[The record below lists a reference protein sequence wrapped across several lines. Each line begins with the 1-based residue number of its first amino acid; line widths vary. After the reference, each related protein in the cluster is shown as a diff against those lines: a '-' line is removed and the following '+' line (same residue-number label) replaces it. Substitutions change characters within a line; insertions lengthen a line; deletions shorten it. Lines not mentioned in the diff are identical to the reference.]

1 LPVCAVRERIPSDL
15 LLSHDGLPRD
25 LLRALLVKRLRK
37 DRFVT
42 EGAARWVI
50 DSWWQAIRS
59 LLREEAWAGNEESD
73 SPLLL
78 DSVPA
83 FSVARPAQFGVVAQ
97 SQKAVRIVTCSP
109 FGDDVAFAGDERLIY
124 LWNFHSRETRVLG
137 AVEGPVSSVAYSPN
151 GVLIASANESAE
163 QGKSSVRVWDLRTSE
178 MLDLGEGGAQSPSVA
193 FSPGSKSL
201 ACASAEPTGV
211 LRVWNLQT
219 GMMRVLKA
227 RRAKA
232 VRSPFLLT
240 ASVSRRLILFV
251 SILKSAFGILRLEP
265 LAASE
270 AVDDRS
276 LHWRFL
282 RMARASLPVVGT
294 RRFAC
299 GTFKPG
305 KPECWER
312 TVSVFAALRV
322 RQMVKDCCRLA

>member
-1 LPVCAVRERIPSDL
+1 
-15 LLSHDGLPRD
+15 
-25 LLRALLVKRLRK
+25 LRK

-59 LLREEAWAGNEESD
+59 LLREEARAGNEESD

-97 SQKAVRIVTCSP
+97 SQKAVRTVTCSP

-193 FSPGSKSL
+193 FSPGGKSL

-219 GMMRVLKA
+219 GMMRVLKGAAGESSSISFSPDGKCIAAADSFRINPEIRVCDLETGTA
-227 RRAKA
+227 R
-232 VRSPFLLT
+232 SIG
-240 ASVSRRLILFV
+240 SSRRQITSLAF
-251 SILKSAFGILRLEP
+251 SADGKSV
-265 LAASE
+265 ASG
-270 AVDDRS
+270 S
-276 LHWRFL
+276 
-282 RMARASLPVVGT
+282 GT

-312 TVSVFAALRV
+312 TVSVFAACVFSRW
-322 RQMVKDCCRLA
+322 